1 MQREDLDRQTRPALG
16 STAGQDFPAVFCAHA
31 FAEPVFSLLLE
42 VRRLLKRKRH
52 PGHPF
57 EQNAQANSIERR
69 IIGGAPRPV
78 KPTAGRAKIEAMT
91 VMLSRVRCPTHLLIH
106 AQHVQIG
113 ALLWTFHEKWTRLPQ
128 ILRLDMRTHHDNL
141 LQNQGLANRRLE
153 DVLALPLRSYES
165 SDSPA
170 PRTHSAMRIE
180 LFINSEGASI

>member
-1 MQREDLDRQTRPALG
+1 MQREDLYRQTRAALG
-16 STAGQDFPAVFCAHA
+16 STAGQDSPAVFRAHA

-52 PGHPF
+52 TGHPF

-69 IIGGAPRPV
+69 IIGRPPRPV
-78 KPTAGRAKIEAMT
+78 KPTAGRARIAVLT
-91 VMLSRVRCPTHLLIH
+91 VMLTRASPHSLLIH
-106 AQHVQIG
+106 VQHVQIG

-153 DVLALPLRSYES
+153 DVLAPPLRSYES

-180 LFINSEGASI
+180 LFINLEGASI

>member
-31 FAEPVFSLLLE
+31 FAEPMFSLLLE

-69 IIGGAPRPV
+69 IIGRPPRPV
-78 KPTAGRAKIEAMT
+78 KPAGGRAKIEALT
-91 VMLSRVRCPTHLLIH
+91 VMLSRVRCPHSLVDTV
-106 AQHVQIG
+106 QHVQIG

-128 ILRLDMRTHHDNL
+128 ILRLDMRTHRHKHL
-141 LQNQGLANRRLE
+141 RNQGLAIRRPE
-153 DVLALPLRSYES
+153 DVLALPLRSYVKFRLTC
-165 SDSPA
+165 A
-170 PRTHSAMRIE
+170 PNPQRHAD
-180 LFINSEGASI
+180 